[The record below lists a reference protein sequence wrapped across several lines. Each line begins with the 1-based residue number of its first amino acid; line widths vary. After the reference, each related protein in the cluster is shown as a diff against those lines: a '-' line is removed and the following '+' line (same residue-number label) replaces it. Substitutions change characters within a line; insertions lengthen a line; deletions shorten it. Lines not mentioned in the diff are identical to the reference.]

1 MTTNTALAVVSALFL
16 SACCS
21 TPAPTPAAAPAPAA
35 AAPAATPA
43 AEAPPAEVIRGPHH
57 GIIIPSAPPTV
68 RSKTI
73 LHELVNGRP
82 EMVINDFTPQLK
94 EALPAE
100 KLAAVWSDLTTKLGA
115 YQSLGDATQTEEQ
128 GYKVVYV
135 PLTFEKGTVRA
146 KLVYD
151 ETNYVAGFF
160 FVP

>member
-1 MTTNTALAVVSALFL
+1 MTMNTALAVVSALFL
-16 SACCS
+16 GACCGTPS
-21 TPAPTPAAAPAPAA
+21 PVPAPVN
-35 AAPAATPA
+35 
-43 AEAPPAEVIRGPHH
+43 EAPPAEVASGPHH

-82 EMVINDFTPQLK
+82 EMVINDFTPVLK

-100 KLAAVWSDLTTKLGA
+100 KLAAVWSDLTAKLGA
-115 YQSLGDATQTEEQ
+115 YQSMGDATQAEEQ

-135 PLTFEKGTVRA
+135 PLTFEKGTLRA

-151 ETNYVAGFF
+151 DTNYVAGFF

>member
-16 SACCS
+16 AACSS
-21 TPAPTPAAAPAPAA
+21 TPPPPA
-35 AAPAATPA
+35 PA
-43 AEAPPAEVIRGPHH
+43 AEAPAAEVASGPHH

-94 EALPAE
+94 ETLPAE
-100 KLAAVWSDLTTKLGA
+100 KLAAIWSDLVARLGT
-115 YQSLGDATQTEEQ
+115 YQNMGEATQVDED
-128 GYKVVYV
+128 GRKVVYV
-135 PLTFEKGTVRA
+135 PLMFEKGTVRA

-151 ETNYVAGFF
+151 QTNYVAGLF

>member
-16 SACCS
+16 GACCS
-21 TPAPTPAAAPAPAA
+21 TPPPAPAPAPAA
-35 AAPAATPA
+35 A
-43 AEAPPAEVIRGPHH
+43 AEAPPAEVASGPHH

-73 LHELVNGRP
+73 LHELINGRP
-82 EMVINDFTPQLK
+82 EMVINDFTPQMK

-100 KLAAVWSDLTTKLGA
+100 KLAAVWNDLGKQLGA
-115 YQSLGDATQTEEQ
+115 YQSMGEATQTEEQ

-151 ETNYVAGFF
+151 QTNYVAGFF

>member
-1 MTTNTALAVVSALFL
+1 MNTALAVVSALFL

-21 TPAPTPAAAPAPAA
+21 TPPPVP
-35 AAPAATPA
+35 TPA
-43 AEAPPAEVIRGPHH
+43 AEAAPAEVASGPHH

-82 EMVINDFTPQLK
+82 EMVINDFTPQMK

-100 KLAAVWSDLTTKLGA
+100 KLAAVWGDLVTKLGA
-115 YQSLGDATQTEEQ
+115 YQNMGEATQTEEQ
-128 GYKVVYV
+128 GYKAVYV
-135 PLTFEKGTVRA
+135 PLTFEKGTLRA

-151 ETNYVAGFF
+151 ETNYVAGLF

>member
-1 MTTNTALAVVSALFL
+1 MTTNTALAIVSALFL
-16 SACCS
+16 GACCS
-21 TPAPTPAAAPAPAA
+21 TPPPTPAPAPAA
-35 AAPAATPA
+35 A
-43 AEAPPAEVIRGPHH
+43 AEAPPAEVASGPHH

-94 EALPAE
+94 EALPAK
-100 KLAAVWSDLTTKLGA
+100 KLAAVWSDLTTSLGA
-115 YQSLGDATQTEEQ
+115 YQSMGEPMQLDEDGR
-128 GYKVVYV
+128 KVVYV
-135 PLTFEKGTVRA
+135 PLTFEKGTLRA